1 MTYIVRDFNV
11 PGNDIGDITLYLY
24 NHNKIRVNILDLHE
38 DGQAWMIIN
47 YPPSLERYNI
57 ILSILNELTSILSVE
72 HLSYKDILYT
82 EDDTKIDWNY
92 SDRWGYYIPF
102 TRESVDLLEEYES
115 DREEKQDHY
124 IIRGDLLE
132 NGKLIYDKPIKSNHY
147 SYK

>member
-1 MTYIVRDFNV
+1 MTYIVRDFNI

-24 NHNKIRVNILDLHE
+24 NNKIRVNILDLHE

-47 YPPSLERYNI
+47 YPPSLGRYNI
-57 ILSILNELTSILSVE
+57 ILSILNELTSILSLE

-82 EDDTKIDWNY
+82 EDDTKTDWNY

-102 TRESVDLLEEYES
+102 TRETVNLLEEYES
-115 DREEKQDHY
+115 DQEEKQDHY

-132 NGKLIYDKPIKSNHY
+132 NGKLIIDKPIKSNHY

>member
-1 MTYIVRDFNV
+1 MTYIVRDFNI
-11 PGNDIGDITLYLY
+11 PGNDIGDITLYFC
-24 NHNKIRVNILDLHE
+24 NNNKIRVNILDLHE

-57 ILSILNELTSILSVE
+57 ILSILNELTVILSVE

-82 EDDTKIDWNY
+82 EDDTKKKWNY

-102 TRESVDLLEEYES
+102 TKESVDLIEEYEN
-115 DREEKQDHY
+115 DRQEKQGHY

-132 NGKLIYDKPIKSNHY
+132 NGKLMYDKPIKSNHCSY
-147 SYK
+147 S